1 MRFTASFSSRGL
13 RSEVDAPDR
22 HPRAP
27 EPPPT
32 ETVTRQD
39 AEPEQPR
46 RLGRSRPYTLAN
58 LPERLRQWHAPRI
71 NRWERLWVTG
81 GSLAIE
87 YLGASGTAS
96 VELVLQDNRW
106 FAPGTRWRVVR
117 MAPDGSFELEVHAD
131 VKGQAEAPQHLR
143 SDLLE
148 AAIAVSVA
156 DAGALAALLDA
167 LPVGE
172 RRLVH
177 VGFDLDAWS
186 GLATDVHTLFWHPL
200 AAAPG
205 CFTVLV
211 ARCDQPFDLP
221 AYLGRDHAVIEAA
234 LGGALTGD
242 VTYGG
247 WLRATLERHLR
258 IEEELLFPA
267 YLTAGGREA
276 WVKGLLKEHTY
287 LRQYL
292 GELDQPLSRRRFLR
306 LLDGHDEKEER
317 VIYPD
322 ILAHVGARA
331 KELLAAAIASPV
343 WGAACMP

>member
-1 MRFTASFSSRGL
+1 MNPSA
-13 RSEVDAPDR
+13 D
-22 HPRAP
+22 HPRVSTP
-27 EPPPT
+27 SPSPSPT
-32 ETVTRQD
+32 DAVTERR

-46 RLGRSRPYTLAN
+46 LLGRSRAYTLAN
-58 LPERLRQWHAPRI
+58 LPERLCQWHAPRI

-81 GSLAIE
+81 GALAIE
-87 YLGASGTAS
+87 YLGASGTTN
-96 VELVLQDNRW
+96 VELALQDNRW

-117 MAPDGSFELEVHAD
+117 MGPDSAFELEVHAD
-131 VKGQAEAPQHLR
+131 IKGQAEAPQHLR

-148 AAIAVSVA
+148 EAIAVSVA

-177 VGFDLDAWS
+177 AGFALGAWS
-186 GLATDVHTLFWHPL
+186 GLATSAHTLFWHPL

-205 CFTVLV
+205 SFTVLV
-211 ARCDQPFDLP
+211 ARSDQPFDLP

-234 LGGALTGD
+234 LGGALAGD
-242 VTYGG
+242 VTSDG

-258 IEEELLFPA
+258 IEEELVFPA
-267 YLTAGGREA
+267 YLAAGGREA
-276 WVKGLLKEHTY
+276 WIRGLLKEHTY

-322 ILAHVGARA
+322 VLAHVGTRA
-331 KELLAAAIASPV
+331 EALLDAAMALPV
-343 WGAACMP
+343 RGAECMP